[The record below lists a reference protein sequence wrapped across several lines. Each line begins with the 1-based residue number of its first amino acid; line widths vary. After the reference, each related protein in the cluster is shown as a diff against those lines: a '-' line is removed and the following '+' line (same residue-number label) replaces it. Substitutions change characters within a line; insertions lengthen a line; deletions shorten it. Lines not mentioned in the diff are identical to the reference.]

1 LLGYVSEAI
10 LQRDTSGKF
19 WSVKSYSGNE
29 VTDNE
34 PCLYQLIIN
43 EISDLNSP
51 NFGKR
56 LQISVGVHG
65 DKVFNFG
72 YMLQGVSENRS
83 KKLNDLKNLKKL
95 NAIQQFKCRK
105 QIKSLEDELFG
116 DPSKYAF
123 TGEIAPS
130 MLTNIGVSYVIIGH
144 SERRA
149 MFNETDETCN
159 KKVHQAFNHGLVP
172 ILCVGE
178 SLEQRE
184 AGTTNDLLTEQLEKD
199 LAGLTK
205 EQVEKLVI
213 AYEPIWAIGTGKTA
227 TAEVADETCGFIRET
242 VKRLYDEATA
252 EAIRIQYGGSVKT
265 SNIDELM
272 AKPNIDG
279 ALIGGA
285 SLKAEDFV
293 TLVTAA
299 VK

>member
-1 LLGYVSEAI
+1 MRKPIIAGNWKMYKNKDEAVQFI
-10 LQRDTSGKF
+10 YKVVDEMPSIELVD
-19 WSVKSYSGNE
+19 SVICA
-29 VTDNE
+29 
-34 PCLYQLIIN
+34 PFI
-43 EISDLNSP
+43 
-51 NFGKR
+51 
-56 LQISVGVHG
+56 
-65 DKVFNFG
+65 
-72 YMLQGVSENRS
+72 
-83 KKLNDLKNLKKL
+83 DLKSLVKRQGANLRIGAQ
-95 NAIQQFKCRK
+95 NMHFEEQ
-105 QIKSLEDELFG
+105 G
-116 DPSKYAF
+116 AF

-130 MLTNIGVSYVIIGH
+130 MLTNIGVTYVIIGH

-149 MFNETDETCN
+149 MFNETDESCN

-184 AGTTNDLLTEQLEKD
+184 AGTTNDLLNEQLEKD
-199 LAGLTK
+199 LAGLTAD
-205 EQVEKLVI
+205 QVKNLVI

-272 AKPNIDG
+272 SKPNIDG

-293 TLVTAA
+293 TLVNAA

>member
-1 LLGYVSEAI
+1 MRKPIIAGNWKMYKTKDEAVQFIYKVSE
-10 LQRDTSGKF
+10 QMP
-19 WSVKSYSGNE
+19 SVE
-29 VTDNE
+29 LVD
-34 PCLYQLIIN
+34 
-43 EISDLNSP
+43 
-51 NFGKR
+51 
-56 LQISVGVHG
+56 SVICAP
-65 DKVFNFG
+65 FI
-72 YMLQGVSENRS
+72 
-83 KKLNDLKNLKKL
+83 DLKSLVKRQGTNLRIGAQ
-95 NAIQQFKCRK
+95 NMHFEEQ
-105 QIKSLEDELFG
+105 G
-116 DPSKYAF
+116 AF

-130 MLTNIGVSYVIIGH
+130 MLTNLGVTYVIIGH

-149 MFNETDETCN
+149 MFNETDESCN

-184 AGTTNDLLTEQLEKD
+184 AGTTNDLLNEQLEKD
-199 LAGLTK
+199 LVGLTAD
-205 EQVEKLVI
+205 QVKKLVI